1 MMRWRRLVVVANGH
15 REVLGTGCDLGKAT
29 ERAKGSHRYDARVF
43 DLSVPLWEIVVRTMV
58 VYITVLGLLRLA
70 GKRELGQMSPAD
82 LVVILIIA
90 NAVQNSMN
98 GGDVSLIG
106 GLVSAATLVVG
117 NLLLGRFG
125 RNIPILG
132 RLVVEEPTL
141 LVQDGKPIME
151 NLKHEHVDIGEV
163 EMAAREHGI
172 SDLDEVAA
180 AVLEIDGSIS
190 IIPKEGGG
198 YHKSHRRFRQV
209 REKT

>member
-1 MMRWRRLVVVANGH
+1 MRG
-15 REVLGTGCDLGKAT
+15 
-29 ERAKGSHRYDARVF
+29 VF
-43 DLSVPLWEIVVRTMV
+43 DLSIPLWELVLRTLV
-58 VYITVLGLLRLA
+58 VYATVLGLLRLA

-125 RNIPILG
+125 RRIPILG

-141 LVQDGKPIME
+141 LLQDGKCIME
-151 NLKHEHVDIGEV
+151 NLEREHVDMEEI

-172 SDLDEVAA
+172 AELDEVAA

-190 IIPKEGGG
+190 IIPKKGGA
-198 YHKSHRRFRQV
+198 YHKSRRRIRQV
-209 REKT
+209 NRRP

>member
-1 MMRWRRLVVVANGH
+1 MF
-15 REVLGTGCDLGKAT
+15 T
-29 ERAKGSHRYDARVF
+29 
-43 DLSVPLWEIVVRTMV
+43 LSIPLWELVFRTAV

-70 GKRELGQMSPAD
+70 GKRELGQMTPAD

-90 NAVQNSMN
+90 NAVQNAMN

-106 GLVSAATLVVG
+106 GLVSAATLVGG
-117 NLLLGRFG
+117 NLLVGRFG
-125 RNIPILG
+125 RYLPIIG

-151 NLKHEHVDIGEV
+151 NLKHEHVEVAEV

-180 AVLEIDGSIS
+180 AVLEVDGSIS
-190 IIPKEGGG
+190 IIPKSGGG
-198 YHKSHRRFRQV
+198 YHKTHRRFRQV
-209 REKT
+209 RSKI

>member
-1 MMRWRRLVVVANGH
+1 M
-15 REVLGTGCDLGKAT
+15 
-29 ERAKGSHRYDARVF
+29 F
-43 DLSVPLWEIVVRTMV
+43 DLSIPLWEIVLRTMI
-58 VYITVLGLLRLA
+58 VYVTVLGLLRIA

-106 GLVSAATLVVG
+106 GILSAATLVG
-117 NLLLGRFG
+117 MNLVLVRFG
-125 RNIPILG
+125 RRIPILG

-141 LVQDGKPIME
+141 LLQDGKPIE
-151 NLKHEHVDIGEV
+151 QNLKRERVDIEEI

-172 SDLDEVAA
+172 ADLSEVAA

-190 IIPKEGGG
+190 TIPKQGGG
-198 YHKSHRRFRQV
+198 YQRSRRRVRQMQRKS
-209 REKT
+209 